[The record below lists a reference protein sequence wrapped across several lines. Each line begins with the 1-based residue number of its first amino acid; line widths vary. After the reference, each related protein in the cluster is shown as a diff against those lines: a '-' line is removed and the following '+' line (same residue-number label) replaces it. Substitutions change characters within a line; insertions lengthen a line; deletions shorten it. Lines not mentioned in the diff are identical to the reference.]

1 MEETMKKAL
10 VVSIGIVFLLIHIR
24 ATAEEKPENL
34 GEIVVSGERLI
45 TPTKQTAETV
55 YTGTE
60 ITKKGIEIQGPKADT
75 SVYEAISILPDI
87 IVESPD
93 PLGLTPEQKNI
104 RVRGVR
110 GYFGA
115 LTVEG
120 VPNYG
125 GNPIGPRDYLYDTED
140 LQSIAVYE
148 GAVPADLGTGVGG
161 RAGAI
166 ELRPLW
172 PKEKFSLDVSQGF
185 GSNSYSRSFLRV
197 DSGKLPKTG
206 TRLSLSYSYTEADKW
221 KGPGDL
227 GPRNNL
233 NLMVQQ
239 PIAGQDPIRFWF
251 NFNDVKQDLYYPLT
265 YAQTQ
270 DLDTNY
276 RKDYNN
282 NLTGIRSQDIYY
294 FDYNRGDFTNMDVL
308 AVIPW
313 TFPDVLSL
321 NFKPYYSY
329 EDSYILNG
337 VTSQGGVVQKR
348 IRDLQ
353 RYGLISEVGSK
364 FPFLKAA
371 LGYWVESSD
380 LKIRTQNYDQWL
392 PTAGIGYHLSDALEF
407 YTSYGRTQIRPYS
420 YLPLINLYSQNRA
433 AFQSA
438 GVTLNDLFNGYDMEI
453 SDNVELGARY
463 RKNWLEIMPAL
474 FYARHQNLLTTVYDP
489 RVNLSYQQNVG
500 KATSYGAEL
509 DTSFYINNNFTYFL
523 NGSYVRFTYDDDLT
537 YQGATLN
544 TKGNQV
550 PDTPEWIVKT
560 GLIFSYGGFQVVPMA
575 RYLGKR
581 YGDPEHKEE
590 IDDYIVV
597 DLGIKYTKRNFYFI
611 DALKV
616 SLDFYN
622 LLDKEYVSV
631 INSSDDTRAG
641 ATSYLVGAPFAA
653 VLTVSL
659 EL

>member
-206 TRLSLSYSYTEADKW
+206 TRL
-221 KGPGDL
+221 
-227 GPRNNL
+227 
-233 NLMVQQ
+233 
-239 PIAGQDPIRFWF
+239 
-251 NFNDVKQDLYYPLT
+251 
-265 YAQTQ
+265 
-270 DLDTNY
+270 
-276 RKDYNN
+276 
-282 NLTGIRSQDIYY
+282 
-294 FDYNRGDFTNMDVL
+294 
-308 AVIPW
+308 
-313 TFPDVLSL
+313 
-321 NFKPYYSY
+321 
-329 EDSYILNG
+329 
-337 VTSQGGVVQKR
+337 
-348 IRDLQ
+348 
-353 RYGLISEVGSK
+353 
-364 FPFLKAA
+364 
-371 LGYWVESSD
+371 
-380 LKIRTQNYDQWL
+380 
-392 PTAGIGYHLSDALEF
+392 
-407 YTSYGRTQIRPYS
+407 
-420 YLPLINLYSQNRA
+420 
-433 AFQSA
+433 
-438 GVTLNDLFNGYDMEI
+438 
-453 SDNVELGARY
+453 
-463 RKNWLEIMPAL
+463 
-474 FYARHQNLLTTVYDP
+474 
-489 RVNLSYQQNVG
+489 
-500 KATSYGAEL
+500 
-509 DTSFYINNNFTYFL
+509 
-523 NGSYVRFTYDDDLT
+523 
-537 YQGATLN
+537 
-544 TKGNQV
+544 
-550 PDTPEWIVKT
+550 
-560 GLIFSYGGFQVVPMA
+560 
-575 RYLGKR
+575 
-581 YGDPEHKEE
+581 
-590 IDDYIVV
+590 
-597 DLGIKYTKRNFYFI
+597 
-611 DALKV
+611 
-616 SLDFYN
+616 
-622 LLDKEYVSV
+622 
-631 INSSDDTRAG
+631 
-641 ATSYLVGAPFAA
+641 
-653 VLTVSL
+653 
-659 EL
+659 